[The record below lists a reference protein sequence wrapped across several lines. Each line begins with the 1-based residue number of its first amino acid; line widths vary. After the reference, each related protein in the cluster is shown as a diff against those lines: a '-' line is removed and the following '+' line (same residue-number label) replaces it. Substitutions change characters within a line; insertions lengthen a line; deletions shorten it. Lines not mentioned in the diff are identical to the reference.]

1 MAVRARPDNLA
12 LDHSAGRGAPSV
24 DFAELWRYRDELHA
38 VCLRM
43 VGDPATAD
51 DLVQDTYLRALTRRD
66 RLDRRTSFAP
76 WLATIARRRT
86 IDELRSE
93 QRVRPLASLP
103 EGLAGVAD
111 DPADQV
117 LHQEM
122 MDRIRGALAEL
133 GTRERQLLLRQVG
146 HGLSLAELAEEEDTS
161 IASVRSVL
169 SRARAKLRTSLE
181 QGGPLGVAPLPRL
194 VAAVRRRLHQVAAR
208 IEGALP
214 AFTAAGAQAGD
225 LVAAAIAAVVLL
237 MAGTA
242 PFEGP
247 GGGVARVV
255 ATVPAA
261 STSGQPEGKSPS
273 TADQAR
279 PSPDRSQSSV
289 RGAAE
294 EQGRSPVLAP
304 YVPPGVEVP
313 WLDDDGANQP
323 ELANAEDFTA
333 SEDGSVVFVTGN
345 SHKGD
350 GDAMFRSWDGG
361 RSWERV
367 RANYYLYGRVLL
379 PPTYPATPTFFAS
392 TGDTLLRTD
401 DHGAS
406 FQWMAPAGSGAAMSP
421 RFREDHAIVVS
432 FPGGRLM
439 RYDDSTTRATPVDAA
454 PPVETAATINGVAL
468 EAGFPQGDSI
478 LVSAQ
483 TQELSGP
490 RTVVYR
496 CTLEACNQGVV
507 VRGTQAPVLL
517 LLSRSLPGT
526 TLAWSGS
533 KLYRSAD
540 GGRTLEEL
548 PPLPVGLSVT
558 RVADGRPGELL
569 LTVTKRNIAKEE
581 GGLYRSID
589 GGRTWTPLGLDTPI
603 RNGAWSVVRL
613 ATGNLLVG
621 VSAYTYDSPT
631 ILCSADDGA
640 TWAARCP

>member
-255 ATVPAA
+255 TTVPAA

-304 YVPPGVEVP
+304 YVPPGVDVP
-313 WLDDDGANQP
+313 WLPDDGADQP
-323 ELANAEDFTA
+323 ELVNGEDFAA

-345 SHKGD
+345 SFGKPPKGM
-350 GDAMFRSWDGG
+350 GDAMYRSWDAG

-367 RANYYLYGRVLL
+367 QADYYFNGQVLL
-379 PPTYPATPTFFAS
+379 PPTYPAQPTFFVVS
-392 TGDTLLRTD
+392 TGALLRTD
-401 DHGAS
+401 NHGQS
-406 FQWMAPAGSGAAMSP
+406 FYAVAPAKGHGTLSP
-421 RFREDHAIVVS
+421 RFADDRAVVLPTS
-432 FPGGRLM
+432 GGRLA
-439 RYDDSTTRATPVDAA
+439 RYEASTFLTTPIEAA
-454 PPVETAATINGVAL
+454 PPLRTAISAVAL
-468 EAGFPQGDSI
+468 EPAFPEGESI
-478 LVSAQ
+478 LLGTEYQDLNGTRGA
-483 TQELSGP
+483 
-490 RTVVYR
+490 VYR
-496 CTLEACNQGVV
+496 CTLRACNQGVV
-507 VRGTQAPVLL
+507 LPEALVAPSL
-517 LLSRSLPGT
+517 LLSRSLPGVT
-526 TLAWSGS
+526 IAWASGM
-533 KLYRSAD
+533 LYRSDD
-540 GGRTLEEL
+540 GGRTFSTL
-548 PPLPVGLSVT
+548 PSLPGISVEH
-558 RVADGRPGELL
+558 VADGAPGELL
-569 LTVTKRNIAKEE
+569 LSGYKWNVLSE
-581 GGLYRSID
+581 GSGLYRSTD
-589 GGRTWTPLGLDTPI
+589 GGRTWTALGLDTPL
-603 RNGAWSVVRL
+603 RNGALSVVRL
-613 ATGNLLVG
+613 ANGNILAGVAYVG
-621 VSAYTYDSPT
+621 GV
-631 ILCSADDGA
+631 LCSADNGA
-640 TWAARCP
+640 TWAQRCP